1 MELIFP
7 RFWAFSG
14 ESRGSM
20 WKAPAHENA
29 VDGRDDDGGA
39 RHSGCSSKQDADSA
53 RPPCTKKTQPKLD
66 AKQKTQLREAKQL
79 FKEGILT
86 KAEFDNEVMP
96 SMQRAANTLGGK
108 EEVVESIQQKLYAEA
123 ESHGAAEALGGKEVV
138 AESIQE
144 QYLGFSRNFD
154 AKVESLTQLMHSAGA
169 MQNHTPRIEAYASS
183 MNTAIE
189 TPTYESMGY
198 KCPTCSRDFS
208 GTHPKARNSCM
219 SRHVKR
225 CARDQDGERGGGSE
239 GASKTAGGRG
249 GKGGALCPP
258 LSHKDNLGGTRP
270 AIEQTN
276 EQTDE
281 QPVEQTVAEHTGNL
295 NLSSAANAENIAE
308 IGTEGGGNDAAGNG
322 WWVRGSEYLGRR
334 VRRAVNDDTG
344 EIIGVLLLLMF

>member
-1 MELIFP
+1 
-7 RFWAFSG
+7 
-14 ESRGSM
+14 M
-20 WKAPAHENA
+20 WKAPAAEIA

-39 RHSGCSSKQDADSA
+39 RQSGCSSKQDADSA
-53 RPPCTKKTQPKLD
+53 RPPCTNKTQPKLD

-86 KAEFDNEVMP
+86 KAEFDNEVML
-96 SMQRAANTLGGK
+96 SMQGAAKALGGK
-108 EEVVESIQQKLYAEA
+108 EEVVESIQQKSYAEA
-123 ESHGAAEALGGKEVV
+123 ESQGAAEALGGKEVV

-144 QYLGFSRNFD
+144 QYLEFSRSVD
-154 AKVESLTQLMHSAGA
+154 AKAESLTQLMHSAGA
-169 MQNHTPRIEAYASS
+169 MQSHTPPMEASVQESGQRNKPASS

-219 SRHVKR
+219 SRHVKK
-225 CARDQDGERGGGSE
+225 CARDQDGEGGEGSE

-258 LSHKDNLGGTRP
+258 ISHKDTLGGTRP

-295 NLSSAANAENIAE
+295 NLSSAADAKNIAG